1 MQIVR
6 VSFFSELSVQSL
18 TRRVF
23 LPRVKRQ
30 ALDSLICQMMQ
41 GPEFFACYHETDG
54 GVVALDRRGVRV
66 RG

>member
-30 ALDSLICQMMQ
+30 ALDTLICQMMQ
-41 GPEFFACYHETDG
+41 GPEFLPVTMRPMAVSWH
-54 GVVALDRRGVRV
+54 
-66 RG
+66 

>member
-30 ALDSLICQMMQ
+30 ALDTLICQMMQ
-41 GPEFFACYHETDG
+41 GLEFFACYHEADG
-54 GVVALDRRGVRV
+54 GVVALDRHGVRV